1 MTTATI
7 SNGAETVGRPS
18 HHPLLAVA
26 AVLLGAFIASFD
38 VRLFALGLPDLRGQ
52 FGLSF
57 DEGAWLATA
66 STAPQI
72 LIAPAIAWL
81 AAVFGLRR
89 VMVWP
94 SLLYVA
100 TVVVI
105 PFVRDYQL
113 LLALHFVR
121 GLLLGVFIPATIMI
135 VLHNLPMG
143 WWIIGLA
150 AYSFRL
156 SFTSNAG
163 VSLVGFYV
171 EQVGWQ
177 WLYWQDAVVAVLM
190 ALLTWL
196 GTPREGVNRQLMA
209 QADWGGMLLLG
220 AGLALIYAGCD
231 QGNRLDWFE
240 SGTVTGL
247 IIGGGALV
255 FAFLVNEAV
264 VPEPWASPTVLM
276 SRNVSL
282 VLLTLMTYMVTS
294 LSNTMLVPNFLT
306 VVAGL
311 RPEQVGGVL
320 LLYAA
325 LPLVVT
331 VAAAIWLLRRVDARI
346 VAVFGFASFA
356 IAAWMGT
363 RVTHE
368 WAPDDFIPMALVQ
381 SVGQGLT
388 FTGLLIFVV
397 SNLNPARAT
406 AFVAYIQVMRLDVI
420 EIAATAMTTWLRV
433 REQVHSNLIGL
444 YVSAGDGDVV
454 RALGGLTGRFV
465 QHSADA
471 ETALARATTMLASL
485 VRREAN
491 VLSIIDGFQVA
502 FWAAIVGLLL
512 ISLMLAAP
520 AGPLTPA
527 RAKS

>member
-1 MTTATI
+1 VTTATI
-7 SNGAETVGRPS
+7 SSGPVSVGRPS
-18 HHPLLAVA
+18 HYPRLAVG

-38 VRLFALGLPDLRGQ
+38 VRLFALGLPDLRGA

-81 AAVFGLRR
+81 ATIFGLRR
-89 VMVWP
+89 VLVWP

-100 TVVVI
+100 TSLAI
-105 PFVRDYQL
+105 PFVRDYQA
-113 LLALHFVR
+113 LLALHFLH
-121 GLLLGVFIPATIMI
+121 GLLLGVFVPATIMI
-135 VLHNLPMG
+135 VLHNLPMR
-143 WWIIGLA
+143 WWIVGLA

-156 SFTSNAG
+156 TFTGNAG

-177 WLYWQDAVVAVLM
+177 WLYWQDAVVALLM

-220 AGLALIYAGCD
+220 TGLALIYAGCD

-240 SGTVTGL
+240 SSTVIGL
-247 IIGGGALV
+247 IVGGGALV
-255 FAFLVNEAV
+255 FAFVVNEAI
-264 VPEPWASPTVLM
+264 VPEPWASPSVLM
-276 SRNVSL
+276 SRNVAL

-294 LSNTMLVPNFLT
+294 LSNLMLVPNFLT

-320 LLYAA
+320 LLYTA
-325 LPLVVT
+325 LPLV
-331 VAAAIWLLRRVDARI
+331 AAVPAAVWLLRRVDARI
-346 VAVFGFASFA
+346 VALLGMTSFA

-363 RVTHE
+363 RITHE

-381 SVGQGLT
+381 SIGQGLT
-388 FTGLLIFVV
+388 FTGLLIFVL
-397 SNLNPARAT
+397 SNSNPARAT

-420 EIAATAMTTWLRV
+420 EIAVTAMTTWLRV
-433 REQVHSNLIGL
+433 REQVHSHLIGL
-444 YVSAGDGDVV
+444 YVSAGDNDVAQ
-454 RALGGLTGRFV
+454 ALGRLTGRFA

-471 ETALARATTMLASL
+471 ETALARATTILASL

-512 ISLMLAAP
+512 ISLMRAAP

-527 RAKS
+527 RAKW